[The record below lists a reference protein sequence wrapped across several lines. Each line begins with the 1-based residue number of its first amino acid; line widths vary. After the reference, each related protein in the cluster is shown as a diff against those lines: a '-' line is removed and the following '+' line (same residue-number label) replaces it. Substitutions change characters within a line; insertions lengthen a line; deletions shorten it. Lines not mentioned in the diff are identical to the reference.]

1 MFHTSNISILG
12 PHTCSHFVILLRLF
26 DLKINKRRRIVCF
39 QKLNFPKR
47 IQRKAEKNGFFLETL
62 HSHSASQ
69 KVDRPPSGINII
81 PNVVYIYIYIYTG
94 IYQSTIWNIFF
105 SPPFFFL
112 RVCCFHQSA
121 IVRGL
126 PYSSSKRTSCLGY
139 RGVPIPVGAEVVV
152 FVDVVVDDDD
162 DMSVMEDHPVGGP

>member
-69 KVDRPPSGINII
+69 KVDRPPKWNQYNTKCGL
-81 PNVVYIYIYIYTG
+81 YIYIYIQAYTINQQFG
-94 IYQSTIWNIFF
+94 IFF
-105 SPPFFFL
+105 SRPPL
-112 RVCCFHQSA
+112 L
-121 IVRGL
+121 L
-126 PYSSSKRTSCLGY
+126 PSCLLFPSICHCQGSSIFILEKNVLFGISGSTNTSWS
-139 RGVPIPVGAEVVV
+139 RSGSIC
-152 FVDVVVDDDD
+152 
-162 DMSVMEDHPVGGP
+162 